1 MRIAIGSLQC
11 EGNSLTPVYTR
22 FEDLDY
28 APGESMY
35 QKIKVMEEQ
44 HTARLA
50 REAAEA
56 EEAPA
61 AEPEAEPDYKAL
73 YEAALAEIEDLQR
86 QLADAVA
93 ANTALEAEA
102 EQLRAVP
109 TAQPAHEEVRAASE
123 IRRTGNKRLDRI
135 AELMGK
141 F

>member
-1 MRIAIGSLQC
+1 MEQPA
-11 EGNSLTPVYTR
+11 
-22 FEDLDY
+22 
-28 APGESMY
+28 GEA
-35 QKIKVMEEQ
+35 
-44 HTARLA
+44 T
-50 REAAEA
+50 EAAEA